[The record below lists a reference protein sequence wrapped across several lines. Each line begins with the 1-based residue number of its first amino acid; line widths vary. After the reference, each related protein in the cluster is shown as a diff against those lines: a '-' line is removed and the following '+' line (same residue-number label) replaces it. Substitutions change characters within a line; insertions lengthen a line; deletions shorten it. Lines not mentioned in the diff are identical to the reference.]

1 MPPDPSQRPAPAPSP
16 WLAPPFLLTAVL
28 VLVSSGSLWG
38 VMTARQDSADRARV
52 EDRAQLQS
60 CSAQVAALQVRMA
73 TNESDAAGTRRL
85 IDTELAGLRRE
96 MERVAKAV
104 ERLSDSQPIR
114 TSRRIE

>member
-1 MPPDPSQRPAPAPSP
+1 MSPTGSSPSSSSSP
-16 WLAPPFLLTAVL
+16 WIAPPFLLTAVL

-38 VMTARQDSADRARV
+38 VSTARQDAAERARA

-60 CSAQVAALQVRMA
+60 CSSSVASLQVRVA
-73 TNESDAAGTRRL
+73 TMESDAAGTRRL

-104 ERLSDSQPIR
+104 ERLTDEPPR
-114 TSRRIE
+114 TSRR

>member
-1 MPPDPSQRPAPAPSP
+1 MPPTGPSQSPSTSP

-38 VMTARQDSADRARV
+38 VSTARQDAADRARA

-60 CSAQVAALQVRMA
+60 CSAQVAALQVRVA
-73 TNESDAAGTRRL
+73 TMESDAAGTRRL

-104 ERLSDSQPIR
+104 ERLSDAQPSR
-114 TSRRIE
+114 TSRR